1 MSAIATCL
9 QLVRATAEARR
20 RFDAGLSIHGL
31 SLNDFTILRILAD
44 APAGQLRRVD
54 IAERLGVTPSGA
66 TRLLAPL
73 EARGLVLRLR
83 HPSDARA
90 SLSELTDDGRQ
101 LVEDAMHTAEDMA
114 DRFVEARLTEAELAK
129 LSELLQRLVPPSY

>member
-1 MSAIATCL
+1 MSAFATCL
-9 QLVRATAEARR
+9 QLVRATAEVRR

-31 SLNDFTILRILAD
+31 SLSDYTILRILAD

-54 IAERLGVTPSGA
+54 VAERLGMTPSGA

-73 EARGLVLRLR
+73 EARGLAVRLQ

-90 SLSELTDDGRQ
+90 SLSALTDEGRH
-101 LVEDAMHTAEDMA
+101 LVEDATTTAEEVA
-114 DRFVEARLTEAELAK
+114 DRFVEARLASAEIVS
-129 LSELLQRLVPPSY
+129 LSELLVRLVPPSY

>member
-1 MSAIATCL
+1 MSAITTCL

-31 SLNDFTILRILAD
+31 SLSDLTILRILAD
-44 APAGQLRRVD
+44 APTGQLRRVD

-73 EARGLVLRLR
+73 EARGLVLRQR

-90 SLSELTDDGRQ
+90 SLSILSDEGRQ
-101 LVEDAMHTAEDMA
+101 LVEDATSTAEEVA
-114 DRFVEARLTEAELAK
+114 DRFVGARLADDEVVA
-129 LSELLQRLVPPSY
+129 LSELLLRLVPPSY